1 MVATPP
7 GQEKARPTHVPPTS
21 ANLSVCRAMCQ
32 DVLHLNPGAQTMAF
46 PLAITLASNRI
57 DALIDSDMVAYCNER
72 VRRMRVERASCLK
85 TIVHFLLKHACL
97 QHDGAFL
104 FIHSENKGR
113 VITISDISRNTK
125 ISERNV
131 QRCLY
136 DLKKCGYL
144 FVEKQFKKPTDIGMI
159 LVAPVIRS
167 FTKAFWKAL
176 NLWKVFIEDVRMAQ
190 SRTKIIFNRLIYRK
204 NRGKLFTKEQ
214 PTIAALQALQCR
226 QMHGEQCSGG
236 YAAPH
241 LCELC
246 RRLR

>member
-1 MVATPP
+1 MRTPP
-7 GQEKARPTHVPPTS
+7 GQEKARLLHVPPTS

-72 VRRMRVERASCLK
+72 VRRMRVERVSCLK

-104 FIHSENKGR
+104 FIYNKNKGR
-113 VITISDISRNTK
+113 PITVHDISKNTH
-125 ISERNV
+125 IHERNIE
-131 QRCLY
+131 RCLY
-136 DLKKCGYL
+136 DLSNSGLLC
-144 FVEKQFKKPTDIGMI
+144 VEKQFKRITDNGIV

-167 FTKAFWKAL
+167 FSKAFWKAL

-204 NRGKLFTKEQ
+204 NRGKLFTREQ